1 MNPSCLSCGEHGE
14 TAKVAFRLALRVPLF
29 PAVDL
34 TLCCCMVDHSIR
46 ASLCHSGKKLAEGQ
60 A

>member
-14 TAKVAFRLALRVPLF
+14 TAKVTFRLALRVALV
-29 PAVDL
+29 PALDL
-34 TLCCCMVDHSIR
+34 TLCCCMADHSIR
-46 ASLCHSGKKLAEGQ
+46 ASLRHSVKKLAEGQ